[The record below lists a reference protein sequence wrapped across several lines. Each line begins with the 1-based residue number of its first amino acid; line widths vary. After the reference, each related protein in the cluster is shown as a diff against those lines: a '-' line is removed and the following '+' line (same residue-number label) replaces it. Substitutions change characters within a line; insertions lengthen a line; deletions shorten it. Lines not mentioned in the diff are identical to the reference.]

1 MNLKLLTLARSAN
14 GVKRYHT
21 VTNVNTPET
30 VGHHTCG
37 VIGILFA
44 IYDQKPPLKL
54 IEAALYHD
62 TPEYVTGDT
71 PATAKW
77 DFPAIS
83 DALTDAEAEVTGAV
97 GYLINLLP
105 SELMALKF
113 ADIMDLIF
121 KCRMESQL
129 GNREMHAIMLNG
141 IQFTGNLLREQM
153 PEFNNAHNMFTAFLQ
168 EMQDESE

>member
-21 VTNVNTPET
+21 VTNVLTPET

-44 IYDQKPPLKL
+44 VYDQKPPLRL

-62 TPEYVTGDT
+62 TPEYITGDT

-83 DALTDAEAEVTGAV
+83 DALTDAEAEVTGSV
-97 GYLINLLP
+97 GYLITLSP
-105 SELMALKF
+105 TELMALKF
-113 ADIMDLIF
+113 ADTMDLVM
-121 KCRMESQL
+121 KCRMEAKL
-129 GNREMHAIMLNG
+129 GNPEMHAIMLNG
-141 IQFTGNLLREQM
+141 IQFMGNLIREQL
-153 PEFNNAHNMFTAFLQ
+153 PEFANVHNLYTAFLQ